1 MSQNKR
7 CFTLSTYLNAFA
19 NLTLKSSSKK
29 NLFNSLLPISELD
42 FICLALFNATLK
54 ELSFLFLEEF
64 ILQHACEAVCDRRSN
79 GFLKR
84 GYQERLCNLAGLY
97 LTFNMV
103 VGNRFKDVFKLYL
116 ILFLFSKS

>member
-1 MSQNKR
+1 MSQNNR

-29 NLFNSLLPISELD
+29 KLFNSLLPISELD

-64 ILQHACEAVCDRRSN
+64 ILQHASELAVCDRRRN
-79 GFLKR
+79 GFSAVTKKGFVTWL
-84 GYQERLCNLAGLY
+84 
-97 LTFNMV
+97 
-103 VGNRFKDVFKLYL
+103 VF
-116 ILFLFSKS
+116 I

>member
-1 MSQNKR
+1 MSQNNT

-29 NLFNSLLPISELD
+29 KLFNSLLPISELD

-64 ILQHACEAVCDRRSN
+64 ILQHGMPVKQFATGAPMV
-79 GFLKR
+79 LA
-84 GYQERLCNLAGLY
+84 RLPRKAL
-97 LTFNMV
+97 
-103 VGNRFKDVFKLYL
+103 
-116 ILFLFSKS
+116 

>member
-1 MSQNKR
+1 MMSQDNR

-64 ILQHACEAVCDRRSN
+64 ILQHAMRQFATGATMV
-79 GFLKR
+79 LA
-84 GYQERLCNLAGLY
+84 RLPRNAL
-97 LTFNMV
+97 
-103 VGNRFKDVFKLYL
+103 
-116 ILFLFSKS
+116 

>member
-1 MSQNKR
+1 MMSQNNR

-64 ILQHACEAVCDRRSN
+64 ILQHACEAVCDRRRK
-79 GFLKR
+79 GFSAVTKKGFVTWL
-84 GYQERLCNLAGLY
+84 
-97 LTFNMV
+97 
-103 VGNRFKDVFKLYL
+103 VF
-116 ILFLFSKS
+116 I